1 MQSWAPVVVFL
12 AIASSVGVLMLV
24 AARLLRVRAKKA
36 LPTRDMTYECGEE
49 PATQSWIRFHPR
61 FYVLALVF
69 ILFDVETVFLV
80 PWALNTRSLGLTA
93 VIEMIVFVFIL
104 LLGWVY
110 ALRKGAIKW
119 Q

>member
-12 AIASSVGVLMLV
+12 AIASSVGLLMLLG
-24 AARLLRVRAKKA
+24 ARLLGAKAKQQP
-36 LPTRDMTYECGEE
+36 PTRDMTYECGEE

-80 PWALNTRSLGLTA
+80 PWALNTRFLGLTA
-93 VIEMIVFVFIL
+93 IIEMIVFVFIL

>member
-1 MQSWAPVVVFL
+1 MQSWAPVLVFL
-12 AIASSVGVLMLV
+12 AIGSSVGLLMVLG
-24 AARLLRVRAKKA
+24 ARILRVKPKAA
-36 LPTRDMTYECGEE
+36 LPTAPMTYECGEE

-80 PWALNTRSLGLTA
+80 PWALNTRTLGLNA
-93 VIEMIVFVFIL
+93 IVEMIAFVLIL

-110 ALRKGAIKW
+110 ALRKGAIQW

>member
-12 AIASSVGVLMLV
+12 IIASSVGLLMLLGS
-24 AARLLRVRAKKA
+24 RLLRVKPRQT
-36 LPTRDMTYECGEE
+36 LPTTAMTYECGEE
-49 PATQSWIRFHPR
+49 PATQSWVRFHPR

-80 PWALNTRSLGLTA
+80 PWALNTRRLGFNA
-93 VIEMIVFVFIL
+93 IVEMVAFVLVL
-104 LLGWVY
+104 LLGWAY

>member
-1 MQSWAPVVVFL
+1 MQSWAPVLVFL
-12 AIASSVGVLMLV
+12 AIASSVGLLMVLGSRVLG
-24 AARLLRVRAKKA
+24 VRAKKA
-36 LPTRDMTYECGEE
+36 PATRDMTYECGEE

-61 FYVLALVF
+61 FYVIALVF

-93 VIEMIVFVFIL
+93 IIEMIVFVFIL

>member
-1 MQSWAPVVVFL
+1 MQSWAPVLIFL
-12 AIASSVGVLMLV
+12 AIGSSVGALMVLGS
-24 AARLLRVRAKKA
+24 RLLSVKSRRQ
-36 LPTRDMTYECGEE
+36 LPTAPMTYECGEE

-80 PWALNTRSLGLTA
+80 PWALNTRTLGTFA
-93 VIEMIVFVFIL
+93 IIEMIVFVVIL

-110 ALRKGAIKW
+110 ALRKGAIQW

>member
-1 MQSWAPVVVFL
+1 MQSWAPVLVFL
-12 AIASSVGVLMLV
+12 ALGSSVGLLMV
-24 AARLLRVRAKKA
+24 FGSRLLRVKAKRPP
-36 LPTRDMTYECGEE
+36 PTAPMTYECGEE

-61 FYVLALVF
+61 FYVLALIF

-80 PWALNTRSLGLTA
+80 PWALNTRALGLGA
-93 VIEMIVFVFIL
+93 IVEMIVFVLIL

-110 ALRKGAIKW
+110 ALRKGAIRW